1 MNIADKNQELIIELD
16 RIAEVAGFLWQ
27 RNWAEANGGN
37 ISVNLTEKYR
47 TEAFTGSERV
57 FTINISEDISA
68 IDDNI
73 FFVTGAGKRMRD
85 IARSPLNNGLLIRVS
100 NEKQQI
106 EIIGGKALTP
116 TSELPSHLIIQNFLK
131 RNSIN
136 NGVVLHTHPTEL
148 IAFSHCD
155 IFLDSSHLTHTLW
168 SMIPEARVLVPKG
181 IGIVPYALTGTDV
194 LAQATLK
201 ELEKHDVL
209 IWEKHGVL
217 SVGKDIMECFDII
230 DVLSKAAQIYLF
242 SRSLGCEPKGLSKE
256 QLKELAAAFKLPDTT

>member
-68 IDDNI
+68 IDGNM

-116 TSELPSHLIIQNFLK
+116 TSELPSHL
-131 RNSIN
+131 
-136 NGVVLHTHPTEL
+136 
-148 IAFSHCD
+148 
-155 IFLDSSHLTHTLW
+155 
-168 SMIPEARVLVPKG
+168 
-181 IGIVPYALTGTDV
+181 
-194 LAQATLK
+194 
-201 ELEKHDVL
+201 
-209 IWEKHGVL
+209 
-217 SVGKDIMECFDII
+217 
-230 DVLSKAAQIYLF
+230 
-242 SRSLGCEPKGLSKE
+242 
-256 QLKELAAAFKLPDTT
+256 